1 MMQIIKLSVT
11 MQVLEQCPLI
21 LNQCAEMLPWRR
33 RGRTEVWTT
42 SHVSS
47 VGERGE
53 ETLVMTSLSTAD
65 RYRVILKQEYP
76 DYINA
81 TFVNVSI

>member
-1 MMQIIKLSVT
+1 METVGYNTS
-11 MQVLEQCPLI
+11 
-21 LNQCAEMLPWRR
+21 MLQL
-33 RGRTEVWTT
+33 
-42 SHVSS
+42 VSGVYYQMS
-47 VGERGE
+47 FNGGLKRGE

-81 TFVNVSI
+81 TLSRLG